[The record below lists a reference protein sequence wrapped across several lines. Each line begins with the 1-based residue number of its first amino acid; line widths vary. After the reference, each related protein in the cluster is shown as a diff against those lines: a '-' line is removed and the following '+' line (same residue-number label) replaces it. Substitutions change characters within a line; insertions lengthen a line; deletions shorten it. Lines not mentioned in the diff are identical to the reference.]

1 MNSIKYFVYLQFQN
15 KNDFLAQPV
24 EQLTLNQW
32 VRSSI
37 LRGVTLNAVFLQE
50 NGVFSLMGKTIGK
63 IRVSRKGY
71 QMSQFEEVSIHLSR
85 SS

>member
-1 MNSIKYFVYLQFQN
+1 
-15 KNDFLAQPV
+15 
-24 EQLTLNQW
+24 
-32 VRSSI
+32 
-37 LRGVTLNAVFLQE
+37 
-50 NGVFSLMGKTIGK
+50 MGKTIGK